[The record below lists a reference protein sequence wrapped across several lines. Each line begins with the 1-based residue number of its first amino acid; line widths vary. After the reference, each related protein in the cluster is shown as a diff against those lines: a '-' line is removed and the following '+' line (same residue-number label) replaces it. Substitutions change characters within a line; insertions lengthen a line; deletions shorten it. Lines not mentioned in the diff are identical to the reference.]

1 MSEEPGTRS
10 VTTVIIPTWHR
21 AEDLER
27 CLSAL
32 SRQSVAPAEVIVVW
46 REGDEGVHPVLE
58 RWKNRIPVHPVEVR
72 VPGVVAA
79 MNAGLDQ
86 ARSPLVA
93 LTDDDA
99 APHEDWIERL
109 QILYADHPDIV
120 AAGGR
125 DRVHVHG
132 TILPATTMRV
142 GTLSWYGHARGAHH
156 EGLGSLRE
164 VRFLK
169 GVNCSFRREA
179 VGELRFDT
187 RLRGSG
193 AQVHWELSFFLALGR
208 KGPVLYD
215 PELLVDHFPAQR
227 HDEDQRDQFRPK
239 AMADA
244 AFNETLVLLDN
255 LNPLQ
260 SLVFLVW
267 AFLVGHTAHPGLLQA
282 IRHGLLGT
290 RPRIWRTF
298 TATCSGRLAAV
309 VESLLAPRA
318 RGTEAGRGK

>member
-1 MSEEPGTRS
+1 MSEQPGARS

-21 AEDLER
+21 SEDLER

-32 SRQSVAPAEVIVVW
+32 SRQRVAPDTIIVVW

-58 RWKNRIPVHPVEVR
+58 RWSSRLPILPVEVR

-79 MNAGLDQ
+79 MNAGLEQ
-86 ARSPLVA
+86 AKSPIVA

-109 QILYADHPDIV
+109 QDIYDRNPGVV
-120 AAGGR
+120 AVGGR

-132 TILPATTMRV
+132 TVLPATTSNV
-142 GTLSWYGHARGAHH
+142 GSLSWYGRARGSHH
-156 EGLGSLRE
+156 EGTGSLRE

-169 GVNCSFRREA
+169 GVNCSFRRDVA
-179 VGELRFDT
+179 AGLRFDT

-193 AQVHWELSFFLALGR
+193 AQVHWELSFFLALNR

-244 AFNETLVLLDN
+244 AFNETLVLLGHMD
-255 LNPLQ
+255 PPR
-260 SLVFLVW
+260 SIVFLTW
-267 AFLVGHTAHPGLLQA
+267 ALLVGHTAHPGLLQA
-282 IRHGLLGT
+282 LRHGLLGT

-298 TATCSGRLAAV
+298 AATCSGRLAAAM
-309 VESLLAPRA
+309 ESLFPRRA
-318 RGTEAGRGK
+318 ATGRQE